1 MLVVYGQQMPLIS
14 NFQQKENSTPKE
26 VRIISKSL
34 ENKKKEVAEIK
45 QLLDGSC
52 LMVVIDYQGLTVAQ
66 MTDLR
71 GRLREGGSSCQSTKN
86 TLMGKA
92 IEGNEQW
99 QSVDKLLKGSCA
111 FILADEENIGS
122 AVRAYNA
129 FVKDSKKTELHGG
142 VMEGQ
147 VLSPQQV
154 KALADLPTKEQ
165 LIGQIAGSINA
176 VTTKIA
182 RAINEVPSSLA
193 HAIEAVKSQQEEDEA
208 A

>member
-1 MLVVYGQQMPLIS
+1 MQ
-14 NFQQKENSTPKE
+14 NNWQQKENSTPKE

-34 ENKKKEVAEIK
+34 ESKKQEVAEIK
-45 QLLDGSC
+45 QLLDSSR

-66 MTDLR
+66 ISDLR
-71 GRLREGGSSCQSTKN
+71 DRLREGGSICKITKN

-92 IEGNEQW
+92 VEGNEEW
-99 QSVDKLLKGSCA
+99 QSADTLLKGSSA
-111 FILADEENIGS
+111 FILANEDSIGS

-129 FVKDSKKTELHGG
+129 FAKDTKKTELRGG

-147 VLSPQQV
+147 ALSPEQV
-154 KALADLPTKEQ
+154 KALADLPTKEE

-176 VTTKIA
+176 ITTKVA
-182 RAINEVPSSLA
+182 RSINEVPSSLA
-193 HAIEAVKSQQEEDEA
+193 RAIDAVKSKQEEA